1 MGWMCVNM
9 LRQYMGQS
17 WADTDTGSAWKP
29 QLVSPLTDALLVSPQ
44 QQIQLASTCP
54 ILIHRHQVCK
64 ASISQNTVKWGA
76 DIV

>member
-54 ILIHRHQVCK
+54 IHRHPVCMH
-64 ASISQNTVKWGA
+64 SISQNTVKRA
-76 DIV
+76 QI